1 MPNNLPM
8 VSLIGSRIS
17 AIFLPIT
24 NMPPPVSPARISP
37 AEILSLTQVAKSLS
51 LSQTQSSAVPILS
64 NAPENASEIAVLN
77 PAKEL
82 VPRLILSKNPPM
94 VFPAFWAMASKIPNC
109 LMLALSSVSQSPKAA
124 APENRPSNMTPAP
137 LLPKALAIM
146 SPKLFTAWMPML
158 MVEKNPE
165 AIRLIRSSVSALG
178 LSVSDHAL
186 NFCVRE
192 YT

>member
-1 MPNNLPM
+1 MPKNLPM
-8 VSLIGSRIS
+8 VSLIGLRIS
-17 AIFLPIT
+17 SIFLATRNI
-24 NMPPPVSPARISP
+24 PPPASPAKISP
-37 AEILSLTQVAKSLS
+37 AEILSLTQVTKSLS
-51 LSQTQSSAVPILS
+51 LFHTQSSAVPILS

-82 VPRLILSKNPPM
+82 VPKLILSKNPPM
-94 VFPAFWAMASKIPNC
+94 VFPACLAMASKIPNC

-124 APENRPSNMTPAP
+124 APENSPSNMAPAP

-146 SPKLFTAWMPML
+146 SPKLFTAWIPML

-165 AIRLIRSSVSALG
+165 AIRLMRSSISALG